1 MKGTEKII
9 AHIRADGDAEAKKII
24 DAASKQAEEKRA
36 ESFKAAL
43 SEYEKLMQSGNAECE
58 DILSGSRRI
67 AEMEAKKSVL
77 SVKQEM
83 ISAAF
88 DAAREEIVN
97 MPRDK
102 YTQFLARMAAEAAA
116 SGMEEIVLNAR
127 DKAEVGKSVCKAA
140 NELLSAK
147 GTPGRLTVSEDTAD
161 ISGGVIVRFGG
172 IETNCSIDALIRQRR
187 SGLSTEVAAALFE

>member
-9 AHIRADGDAEAKKII
+9 AHIRADGAAEAKKII

-43 SEYEKLMQSGNAECE
+43 SEYEKLMQAGNAECE

-147 GTPGRLTVSEDTAD
+147 GTPGKLTVSEDTAD